1 MALIIATTVFSALYF
16 LCRFFIHAEAYVV
29 DKSCKPY
36 LTDNVDKTSM
46 INAAMAEANEMMT
59 HAAWMLD
66 YNLTRVADN
75 SRDALFP
82 GARTQD
88 LINIAGQLNAL
99 RYRCRSDLLLDF
111 ADFVSEQ
118 Q

>member
-1 MALIIATTVFSALYF
+1 
-16 LCRFFIHAEAYVV
+16 
-29 DKSCKPY
+29 
-36 LTDNVDKTSM
+36 M